1 MGRWNGHKCEFI
13 SSLVASFH
21 FQNNKKW
28 QNSRSSALPSLCLQ
42 PLLLQHI
49 NNTTINL
56 VTDAEHWGE
65 LHYGAIGEEKEE
77 EIRGA
82 NIKCSMELIG
92 GRWLADAE
100 QHNNQPPN

>member
-1 MGRWNGHKCEFI
+1 MQSI
-13 SSLVASFH
+13 
-21 FQNNKKW
+21 
-28 QNSRSSALPSLCLQ
+28 
-42 PLLLQHI
+42 
-49 NNTTINL
+49 
-56 VTDAEHWGE
+56 GE
-65 LHYGAIGEEKEE
+65 CCIGAIDEEKEE

>member
-1 MGRWNGHKCEFI
+1 MFKTIKMVILTFVG
-13 SSLVASFH
+13 
-21 FQNNKKW
+21 
-28 QNSRSSALPSLCLQ
+28 CLQ
-42 PLLLQHI
+42 PLLLHTSITQQS
-49 NNTTINL
+49 TWL
-56 VTDAEHWGE
+56 RMQSVGE
-65 LHYGAIGEEKEE
+65 SCIGAIDEEKEE